1 MEYKLIRSRRRSLC
15 LQVDLDGNLTVRA
28 PLKLPLR
35 DIEAFLSAKETWV
48 AQTRA
53 KLEAQATARPRLT
66 VADGATLP
74 LLGKAVT
81 LRFSGEH
88 AHLEGGI
95 LTLPVS
101 GPEQALEVYLRK
113 LARAHLPERVNDFA
127 QIMAVAP
134 TGLNITGARTRW
146 GSCSSKNSL
155 NFSWRLLLC
164 PPEEVDYVVVH
175 ELCHLRQK
183 NHSPAFWAEVGRV
196 LPDYALRRKRLQ
208 NHQFVMAFL

>member
-15 LQVDLDGNLTVRA
+15 LQVDLTGNLTVRA

-35 DIEAFLSAKETWV
+35 DIEVFLAAKEPWV

-53 KLEAQATARPRLT
+53 KLADRAAARPRLT
-66 VADGATLP
+66 VADGAHLP
-74 LLGKAVT
+74 LLGEAVT
-81 LRFSGEH
+81 LHLSGEH
-88 AHLEGGI
+88 AHLEGGV
-95 LTLPVS
+95 LTLPIS
-101 GPEQALEVYLRK
+101 NPEQALEVYLRK
-113 LARAHLPERVNDFA
+113 LARAHLTGRVDHFA
-127 QIMAVAP
+127 QIMGVAP
-134 TGLNITGARTRW
+134 TGLKISGARTRW

-155 NFSWRLLLC
+155 NFSWRLILC
-164 PPEEVDYVVVH
+164 PPAEVDYVVVH

-208 NHQFVMAFL
+208 SHQFVMVFL